1 MTTLL
6 ESKARPY
13 GSRKGAVLSVA
24 VHAVI
29 IAAALLATTK
39 AVLPARE
46 KIEQHSILFVAPP
59 PPKVAEA
66 PKPIPEVKKPPV
78 SKAVHVAPPPPRA
91 PAPPRYV
98 NPTPQPVAPQ
108 RVAAPVIAP
117 IKVPTSL
124 PAIDKALAIN
134 TDLPASDASKTADIL
149 TGRSSRRGTSDG
161 DVEGEGRSKGGL
173 TSGSS
178 DRAYNENQVDK
189 TVQVVRPAVPRYP
202 EALKSVNIE
211 GQVIVRYIVDAR
223 GRVEPGSIQI
233 LSSTHKLFADAV
245 REALLDARYRP
256 AEAGGHPVRQL
267 VEQPF
272 MFKIDR

>member
-13 GSRKGAVLSVA
+13 GSKKGAVLSVV
-24 VHAVI
+24 VHGVI
-29 IAAALLATTK
+29 IAAALLATGK

-46 KIEQHSILFVAPP
+46 KTEEHSILYVAPP

-66 PKPIPEVKKPPV
+66 PKPLPEVKKPPV
-78 SKAVHVAPPPPRA
+78 SKAVHVAPPLRA
-91 PAPPRYV
+91 PEPVRRFV
-98 NPTPQPVAPQ
+98 DPTPRPTAPQ

-124 PAIDKALAIN
+124 PNVDKAIAIN
-134 TDLPASDASKTADIL
+134 VDLPASDPSKTADII
-149 TGRSSRRGTSDG
+149 TGRGSKRGTSDG
-161 DVEGEGRSKGGL
+161 DVEGEGRGKGGL

-178 DRAYNENQVDK
+178 NRAYTENQVDR
-189 TVQVVRPAVPRYP
+189 TVQVTRPATPRYP
-202 EALKSVNIE
+202 EALKSVNVE
-211 GQVIVRYIVDAR
+211 GQVVVRYIVDAR

-233 LSSTHKLFADAV
+233 LSTTHKLFADAV
-245 REALLDARYRP
+245 REALLEARYRP

-272 MFKIDR
+272 MFKLNR